1 MMMRMD
7 EHPNAAAYRRTAAAF
22 RAQDMEALGALIDDE
37 VVWHV
42 PGTNAMSGDVRGREA
57 LLEWFRRLRKIT
69 DGTFTLQG
77 KMFEAGPRWIAQH
90 LTVLFDP
97 FDLRRVLFRCG
108 DSTTHQ
114 AFPVDL
120 GGNRR
125 LRRNPPP
132 DNASGDSP

>member
-57 LLEWFRRLRKIT
+57 LLGWFGRLREIT
-69 DGTFTLQG
+69 DGTFTLQEHDVLG
-77 KMFEAGPRWIAQH
+77 NDEHVVALSLMGAMKGGAPVAVEVISVFHYRNGRQRERWFHPTDFEAWDTM
-90 LTVLFDP
+90 L
-97 FDLRRVLFRCG
+97 
-108 DSTTHQ
+108 S
-114 AFPVDL
+114 
-120 GGNRR
+120 
-125 LRRNPPP
+125 
-132 DNASGDSP
+132 